1 MDKYGFHEDDIY
13 LFRSYLSNRKQIVK
27 CHNEISQMCDIHI
40 GVPQGSV
47 LGPILFIL
55 YVNDINQ
62 HVHIGAACNLY
73 ADDTLVYCSAN
84 NVDTLQECTN
94 NYVACIKQVY
104 DMNKLVVNSAKSN
117 VMVVSSKQR
126 HALSGAIN
134 IDVHLG
140 NENIKQID
148 AHLTWNDQVDAVC
161 KKLVFIISRLSRS
174 RHVLAPRILMYIY
187 QGIIQPIFEYA
198 LTIWGLTSQYNLSK
212 VQRLQNRAA
221 RIITGEFDY
230 IHVRGIGIV
239 NNLK

>member
-1 MDKYGFHEDDIY
+1 
-13 LFRSYLSNRKQIVK
+13 
-27 CHNEISQMCDIHI
+27 MCDIHI

-62 HVHIGAACNLY
+62 HIHIGAACNLY

-94 NYVACIKQVY
+94 NSIAYTKPWY
-104 DMNKLVVNSAKSN
+104 DMNKLVVNTAKSN

-148 AHLTWNDQVDAVC
+148 C
-161 KKLVFIISRLSRS
+161 I
-174 RHVLAPRILMYIY
+174 
-187 QGIIQPIFEYA
+187 
-198 LTIWGLTSQYNLSK
+198 
-212 VQRLQNRAA
+212 
-221 RIITGEFDY
+221 DY
-230 IHVRGIGIV
+230 LGGWMHI
-239 NNLK
+239 